1 MDHTEQVAASSYLMV
16 VQRDDEERYEL
27 LRKLFQGQRVEVVRD
42 RRVGDRRATGAAAD
56 AGNRRRGERR
66 APLPSSWVNLGFF
79 VASRHN
85 S

>member
-16 VQRDDEERYEL
+16 VQRDDEERYQL

-42 RRVGDRRATGAAAD
+42 RRVGDRRATGAAAA

-66 APLPSSWVNLGFF
+66 APLPDSWVNLGFF